1 MGLNFTKEQ
10 RLILL
15 MICDLYKEPENR
27 EFNAEMIASAIVGG
41 HDWAIEWEY
50 GAIFPEKPDSQEQ
63 VSFVGDVLDMWRF
76 IEHGYSKLTTP
87 DRNKIEGAVP
97 YRGKDPK
104 FAGFDGNNETT
115 LMAIA
120 RMMIDGLG
128 RFESFKGRSLNSHSP
143 SVARYSAMLKK
154 WPDIRA
160 KLHSRDM
167 TADEII
173 ELLSLS

>member
-10 RLILL
+10 RLMLL
-15 MICDLYKEPENR
+15 MICDLYKKPDNR
-27 EFNAEMIASAIVGG
+27 EFNAELISRAIVGG

-50 GAIFPEKPDSQEQ
+50 GAIFPEKPDTDND
-63 VSFVGDVLDMWRF
+63 VSFVTDVLDMWRF
-76 IEHGYSKLTTP
+76 IEHGYSKLSGP
-87 DRNKIEGAVP
+87 DRSKIEAAVP

-104 FAGFDGNNETT
+104 FIGFDGNNETN
-115 LMAIA
+115 LMGIA
-120 RMMIDGLG
+120 QMMIDGLG

-154 WPDIRA
+154 WPDIRN
-160 KLHSRDM
+160 KLHSREM